1 MSNAP
6 SALKEKILL
15 AGFSQNGAKKY
26 ASAIIDTASAVLWRP
41 KVV

>member
-15 AGFSQNGAKKY
+15 AGFAQNGAKK
-26 ASAIIDTASAVLWRP
+26 L
-41 KVV
+41 

>member
-15 AGFSQNGAKKY
+15 AGFAQNGAKK
-26 ASAIIDTASAVLWRP
+26 IKPLQL
-41 KVV
+41 

>member
-15 AGFSQNGAKKY
+15 AGFAQNGAKKLSLY
-26 ASAIIDTASAVLWRP
+26 NYR
-41 KVV
+41 